1 MPFCLG
7 VGETFKKGV
16 GNMNKAL
23 NWTATLGLTTALLV
37 SSVPMATAVVAEETP
52 ATSIEQ
58 RVDAKLASM
67 TLEQKLGQ
75 MIMPDFRLWNGA
87 NHTALATDVARVVDR
102 FDLGGVILFAE
113 NVTETEQTT
122 KLVHDLQEVVK
133 QDESNDVPLFIT
145 IDQEGGIVT
154 RLGTGTNLPGNMAL
168 GATRSSQYAYDA
180 GNIIGSELNA
190 LGVNVN
196 FGPVLDVNNNPANPV
211 IGVRS
216 FSSDPELVG
225 ELGSAMTQGIQD
237 QGVAATAKH
246 FPGHGDTAVDSH
258 YGLPIVDKSLEDL
271 RGLELLPFKR
281 AITEGIDMIMTAHIG
296 MPQIEDEVVNSPRGT
311 FPLPATLSD
320 DVITGVLREDMG
332 YEGIVITDA
341 LNMQAIADNFT
352 EAEAVIKT
360 FDAGVDIA
368 LMPTILR
375 SNADV
380 VKLETIFED
389 VMAAVEDGRLSED
402 KIDAAVERIL
412 TLKAERGI
420 WQESV
425 DTTTL
430 EAKLAEANA
439 VVGSAEHKAKERE
452 IAEAAVTLVKNDD
465 KTLPF
470 KPKKGETVLVLSPAK
485 DQTDSMIKTIKSLEK
500 NAGNM
505 KDVNVIAANYTAS
518 TKHLDQNPALK
529 EKLDAADYI
538 IVGSNVNNSAK
549 LKSTSADNYVPAE
562 VFRYANETGKK
573 SVLLSLRNPY
583 DVAVQPDAPAQLI
596 IYGFKGDPNGP
607 DSEAGNAK
615 SAGPNLPAGI
625 RAIFGE
631 VKPTGKLPVDV
642 PTFENGVFGDD
653 LHLEFGD
660 GFRNWNK

>member
-1 MPFCLG
+1 
-7 VGETFKKGV
+7 
-16 GNMNKAL
+16 MNKAL

-37 SSVPMATAVVAEETP
+37 SSVPAADAVVAEGTP
-52 ATSIEQ
+52 TMSIDQ
-58 RVDAKLASM
+58 RVNTKLESM
-67 TLEQKLGQ
+67 TLEQKIGQ

-87 NHTALATDVARVVDR
+87 NHTSLAPEVARVIDR

-113 NVTETEQTT
+113 NVKETEQTT

-133 QDESNDVPLFIT
+133 QDASNDIPLFVT

-168 GATRSSQYAYDA
+168 GATRNRQYAYDA
-180 GNIIGSELNA
+180 GEIIGSELHA

-196 FGPVLDVNNNPANPV
+196 FGPVLDVNNNPGNPV

-216 FSSDPELVG
+216 FSSNPELVG

-258 YGLPIVDKSLEDL
+258 YGLPIVDKSLDEL

-296 MPQIEDEVVNSPRGT
+296 MPQIEDEVVESERGT

-320 DVITGVLREDMG
+320 DVITGVLREELG
-332 YEGIVITDA
+332 YEGIVVTDA

-360 FDAGVDIA
+360 FEAGVDIA

-375 SNADV
+375 SEADV
-380 VKLETIFED
+380 IKLEAIFEE
-389 VMAAVEDGRLSED
+389 VIAAVKDGRLSEAT
-402 KIDAAVERIL
+402 IDESVERIL
-412 TLKAERGI
+412 KLKAERGI
-420 WQESV
+420 WGETMDS
-425 DTTTL
+425 TTL
-430 EAKLAEANA
+430 ETKLAGANA

-452 IAEAAVTLVKNDD
+452 IAEAAVTLVKNEK

-470 KPKKGETVLVLSPAK
+470 KPKKGDTVLVLSPAK
-485 DQTDSMIKTIKSLEK
+485 DQTDSMVKTIKSLEK

-505 KDVNVIAANYTAS
+505 KDVNVITANYSAS
-518 TKHLDQNPALK
+518 TPHLEQNPALRQQV
-529 EKLDAADYI
+529 EAADYI

-549 LKSTSADNYVPAE
+549 LKLTSADHYVPAE
-562 VFRYANETGKK
+562 VFRYANETGKQ

-583 DVAVQPDAPAQLI
+583 DIAVQPDAPAHLL

-607 DSEAGNAK
+607 DSEAGNLK

-631 VKPTGKLPVDV
+631 VKPQGKLPVDV
-642 PTFENGVFGDD
+642 PKFVDGVFQD
-653 LHLEFGD
+653 ENYAQFGD
-660 GFRNWNK
+660 GFKNWNR

>member
-1 MPFCLG
+1 
-7 VGETFKKGV
+7 
-16 GNMNKAL
+16 MNKAL

-37 SSVPMATAVVAEETP
+37 SSVPAADAVVAEGTP
-52 ATSIEQ
+52 TISIDQ
-58 RVDAKLASM
+58 RVNTKLESM
-67 TLEQKLGQ
+67 TLEQKIGQ

-87 NHTALATDVARVVDR
+87 NHTFLAPEVARVIDR

-113 NVTETEQTT
+113 NVKETEQTT

-133 QDESNDVPLFIT
+133 QDASNDVPLFVT

-168 GATRSSQYAYDA
+168 GATRNRQYAYDA
-180 GNIIGSELNA
+180 GEIIGSELNA

-196 FGPVLDVNNNPANPV
+196 FGPVLDVNNNPGNPV

-258 YGLPIVDKSLEDL
+258 YGLPVVDKSLDEL

-296 MPQIEDEVVNSPRGT
+296 MPQIEDEVVESERGT

-320 DVITGVLREDMG
+320 DVITGVLREELG
-332 YEGIVITDA
+332 YEGIVVTDA

-360 FDAGVDIA
+360 FEAGVDIA

-375 SNADV
+375 SEADV
-380 VKLETIFED
+380 IKLEAIFEE
-389 VMAAVEDGRLSED
+389 VIAAVKDGRLSEAT
-402 KIDAAVERIL
+402 IDESVERIL
-412 TLKAERGI
+412 KLKAERGI
-420 WQESV
+420 WGETTDS
-425 DTTTL
+425 TTL
-430 EAKLAEANA
+430 EMKLAEANA
-439 VVGSAEHKAKERE
+439 TVGSAEHKAKERE
-452 IAEAAVTLVKNDD
+452 IAEAAVTLVKNEK

-470 KPKKGETVLVLSPAK
+470 KPKKGDTVLVLSPAK
-485 DQTDSMIKTIKSLEK
+485 DQTDSMVKTIKSLEK

-505 KDVNVIAANYTAS
+505 KDVNVITANYSAS
-518 TKHLDQNPALK
+518 TPHLNQNPVLRQQV
-529 EKLDAADYI
+529 EAADYI

-549 LKSTSADNYVPAE
+549 LKPTSADHYVPTE

-583 DVAVQPDAPAQLI
+583 DVAVQPDAPAQLL

-607 DSEAGNAK
+607 DSEAGNLK

-631 VKPTGKLPVDV
+631 VKPQGKLPVDV
-642 PTFENGVFGDD
+642 PKFVDGVFQD
-653 LHLEFGD
+653 ENYAQFGD
-660 GFRNWNK
+660 GFKNWNR

>member
-1 MPFCLG
+1 
-7 VGETFKKGV
+7 
-16 GNMNKAL
+16 MNKAL

-37 SSVPMATAVVAEETP
+37 SSVPAADAVVAEGTL
-52 ATSIEQ
+52 TMSIDQ
-58 RVDAKLASM
+58 RVNTKLESM
-67 TLEQKLGQ
+67 TLEQKIGQ

-87 NHTALATDVARVVDR
+87 NHTSLAPEVARVIDR

-113 NVTETEQTT
+113 NVKETEQTT

-133 QDESNDVPLFIT
+133 QDASNDIPLFVT

-168 GATRSSQYAYDA
+168 GATRNRQYAYDA
-180 GNIIGSELNA
+180 GEIIGSELHA

-196 FGPVLDVNNNPANPV
+196 FGPVLDVNNNPGNPV

-258 YGLPIVDKSLEDL
+258 YGLPIVDKSLDEL

-296 MPQIEDEVVNSPRGT
+296 MPQIEDEVVESERGT

-320 DVITGVLREDMG
+320 DVITGVLREELG
-332 YEGIVITDA
+332 YEGIVVTDA

-360 FDAGVDIA
+360 FEAGVDIA

-375 SNADV
+375 SEADV
-380 VKLETIFED
+380 IKLEAIFEE
-389 VMAAVEDGRLSED
+389 VIAAVKDGRLSEAT
-402 KIDAAVERIL
+402 IDESVERIL
-412 TLKAERGI
+412 KLKAERGI
-420 WQESV
+420 WGETMDS
-425 DTTTL
+425 TTL
-430 EAKLAEANA
+430 ETKLAGANA

-452 IAEAAVTLVKNDD
+452 IAEAAVTLVKNEK

-470 KPKKGETVLVLSPAK
+470 KPKKGDTVLVLSPAK
-485 DQTDSMIKTIKSLEK
+485 DQTDSMVKTIKSLEK

-505 KDVNVIAANYTAS
+505 KDVNVITANYSAS
-518 TKHLDQNPALK
+518 TPHLEQNPALRQQV
-529 EKLDAADYI
+529 EAADYI

-549 LKSTSADNYVPAE
+549 LKLTSADHYVPAE
-562 VFRYANETGKK
+562 VFRYANETGKQ

-583 DVAVQPDAPAQLI
+583 DIAVQPDAPAHLL

-607 DSEAGNAK
+607 DSEAGNLK

-631 VKPTGKLPVDV
+631 VKPQGKLPVDV
-642 PTFENGVFGDD
+642 PKFVDGVFQD
-653 LHLEFGD
+653 ENYAQFGD
-660 GFRNWNK
+660 GFKNWNR

>member
-1 MPFCLG
+1 
-7 VGETFKKGV
+7 
-16 GNMNKAL
+16 MNKAL

-37 SSVPMATAVVAEETP
+37 SSVPAADAVVAEGTP
-52 ATSIEQ
+52 TMSIDQ
-58 RVDAKLASM
+58 RVSTKLESM
-67 TLEQKLGQ
+67 TLVQKIGQ

-87 NHTALATDVARVVDR
+87 NHTALAPEVARVIDR

-113 NVTETEQTT
+113 NVKETEQTT

-133 QDESNDVPLFIT
+133 QDASNDIPLFVT

-168 GATRSSQYAYDA
+168 GATRNSQYAYDA
-180 GNIIGSELNA
+180 GEIIGSELHA

-196 FGPVLDVNNNPANPV
+196 FGPVLDVNNNPGNPV

-216 FSSDPELVG
+216 FSSDPDLVG
-225 ELGSAMTQGIQD
+225 ELGSAMTKGIQD

-258 YGLPIVDKSLEDL
+258 YGLPIVDKTLDEL

-296 MPQIEDEVVNSPRGT
+296 MPQIEDEVVESDRGT

-320 DVITGVLREDMG
+320 DVITGVLREELE
-332 YEGIVITDA
+332 YEGIVVTDA

-360 FDAGVDIA
+360 FEAGVDIA

-375 SNADV
+375 SEADV
-380 VKLETIFED
+380 IKLEAIFEE
-389 VMAAVEDGRLSED
+389 VIAAVNDGRLSEAT
-402 KIDAAVERIL
+402 IDESVERIL
-412 TLKAERGI
+412 KLKAERGI
-420 WQESV
+420 WGETMNS
-425 DTTTL
+425 TTL
-430 EAKLAEANA
+430 EAKLAEANTI
-439 VVGSAEHKAKERE
+439 VGSAEHKVKERE

-470 KPKKGETVLVLSPAK
+470 KPKKGDTVLVLSPAK
-485 DQTDSMIKTIKSLEK
+485 DQTDSMVKTIKSLEK

-505 KDVNVIAANYTAS
+505 KGVNVITANYSAS
-518 TKHLDQNPALK
+518 TPHLDRNPLLRQQV
-529 EKLDAADYI
+529 EAADYI

-549 LKSTSADNYVPAE
+549 LKSTSADHYVPAE

-583 DVAVQPDAPAQLI
+583 DIAVQLEAPAQLL

-607 DSEAGNAK
+607 DSEAGNLK

-631 VKPTGKLPVDV
+631 VKPQGKLPVDV
-642 PTFENGVFGDD
+642 PKFVDGVFQD
-653 LHLEFGD
+653 ENYAQFGD
-660 GFRNWNK
+660 GFKNWNR

>member
-1 MPFCLG
+1 
-7 VGETFKKGV
+7 
-16 GNMNKAL
+16 MNKAL

-37 SSVPMATAVVAEETP
+37 SSVPAADAVVAEGTP
-52 ATSIEQ
+52 TMSIDQ
-58 RVDAKLASM
+58 RVSTKLESM
-67 TLEQKLGQ
+67 TLVQKIGQ

-87 NHTALATDVARVVDR
+87 NHTELAPEVARVIDR

-113 NVTETEQTT
+113 NVKETEQTT

-133 QDESNDVPLFIT
+133 QDASNDIPLFVT

-168 GATRSSQYAYDA
+168 GATRNSQYAYDA
-180 GNIIGSELNA
+180 GEIIGSELHA

-196 FGPVLDVNNNPANPV
+196 FGPVLDVNNNPGNPV

-216 FSSDPELVG
+216 FSSDPDLVG
-225 ELGSAMTQGIQD
+225 ELGSAMTKGIQD

-258 YGLPIVDKSLEDL
+258 YGLPIVDKTLDEL

-296 MPQIEDEVVNSPRGT
+296 MPQIEDEVVESDRGT

-320 DVITGVLREDMG
+320 DVITGVLREELE
-332 YEGIVITDA
+332 YEGIVVTDA

-360 FDAGVDIA
+360 FEAGVDIA

-375 SNADV
+375 SEADV
-380 VKLETIFED
+380 IKLEAIFEE
-389 VMAAVEDGRLSED
+389 VIAAVNDGRLSEAT
-402 KIDAAVERIL
+402 IDESVERIL
-412 TLKAERGI
+412 KLKAERGI
-420 WQESV
+420 WGETMNS
-425 DTTTL
+425 TTL
-430 EAKLAEANA
+430 EAKLAEANT
-439 VVGSAEHKAKERE
+439 VVGSAEHKVKERE
-452 IAEAAVTLVKNDD
+452 IAEAAVTLVKNEN

-470 KPKKGETVLVLSPAK
+470 KPKKGDTVLVLSPTK
-485 DQTDSMIKTIKSLEK
+485 DQTDSMMKTIKSLEK

-505 KDVNVIAANYTAS
+505 KDVNVITANYSAS
-518 TKHLDQNPALK
+518 TPHLDRNPALRQQV
-529 EKLDAADYI
+529 EAADYI
-538 IVGSNVNNSAK
+538 IVGSNVNNSVK
-549 LKSTSADNYVPAE
+549 LKPTSADHYVPAE

-583 DVAVQPDAPAQLI
+583 DIAVQLEAPAQLL

-607 DSEAGNAK
+607 DSEAGNLK

-631 VKPTGKLPVDV
+631 VKPQGKLPVDV
-642 PTFENGVFGDD
+642 PKFVDGVFQD
-653 LHLEFGD
+653 ENYAQFGD
-660 GFRNWNK
+660 GFKNWNR

>member
-1 MPFCLG
+1 
-7 VGETFKKGV
+7 
-16 GNMNKAL
+16 MNKAL

-37 SSVPMATAVVAEETP
+37 SSVPAADAVVAEGTP
-52 ATSIEQ
+52 TMSIDQ
-58 RVDAKLASM
+58 RVNTKLESM
-67 TLEQKLGQ
+67 TLEQKIGQ

-87 NHTALATDVARVVDR
+87 NHTSLAPEVARVIDR

-113 NVTETEQTT
+113 NVKETEQTT

-133 QDESNDVPLFIT
+133 QDASNDVPLFVT

-168 GATRSSQYAYDA
+168 GATRNSQYAYDA
-180 GNIIGSELNA
+180 GEIIGSELNA

-196 FGPVLDVNNNPANPV
+196 FGPVLDVNNNPGNPV

-258 YGLPIVDKSLEDL
+258 YGLPVVDKSLDEL

-296 MPQIEDEVVNSPRGT
+296 MPQIEDEVVESERGT

-320 DVITGVLREDMG
+320 DVITGVLREELG
-332 YEGIVITDA
+332 YEGIVVTDA

-360 FDAGVDIA
+360 FEAGVDIA

-375 SNADV
+375 SEADV
-380 VKLETIFED
+380 IKLEAIFEE
-389 VMAAVEDGRLSED
+389 VIAAVKDGRLSEAT
-402 KIDAAVERIL
+402 IDESVERIL
-412 TLKAERGI
+412 KLKAERGI
-420 WQESV
+420 WGETTDS
-425 DTTTL
+425 TTL
-430 EAKLAEANA
+430 EMKLAEANA
-439 VVGSAEHKAKERE
+439 TVGSAEHKAKERE
-452 IAEAAVTLVKNDD
+452 IAEAAVTLVKNEK

-470 KPKKGETVLVLSPAK
+470 KPKKGDTVLVLSPAK
-485 DQTDSMIKTIKSLEK
+485 DQTDSMVKTIKSLEK

-505 KDVNVIAANYTAS
+505 KDVNVITANYSAS
-518 TKHLDQNPALK
+518 TPHLNQNPALRQQV
-529 EKLDAADYI
+529 EAADYI

-549 LKSTSADNYVPAE
+549 LKPTSADHYVPAE
-562 VFRYANETGKK
+562 VFRYANETGKQ

-583 DVAVQPDAPAQLI
+583 DIAVQPDAPAHLL

-607 DSEAGNAK
+607 DSEAGNLK

-631 VKPTGKLPVDV
+631 VKPQGKLPVDV
-642 PTFENGVFGDD
+642 PKFVDGVFQD
-653 LHLEFGD
+653 ENYAQFGD
-660 GFRNWNK
+660 GFKNWNR

>member
-1 MPFCLG
+1 
-7 VGETFKKGV
+7 
-16 GNMNKAL
+16 MNKAL

-37 SSVPMATAVVAEETP
+37 SSVPAADAVVAEGTP
-52 ATSIEQ
+52 TMSIDQ
-58 RVDAKLASM
+58 RVSTKLESM
-67 TLEQKLGQ
+67 TLVQKIGQ

-87 NHTALATDVARVVDR
+87 NHTELAPEVARVIDR

-113 NVTETEQTT
+113 NVKETEQTT

-133 QDESNDVPLFIT
+133 QDASNDIPLFVT

-168 GATRSSQYAYDA
+168 GATRNSQYAYDA
-180 GNIIGSELNA
+180 GEIIGSELHA

-196 FGPVLDVNNNPANPV
+196 FGPVLDVNNNPGNPV

-216 FSSDPELVG
+216 FSSDPDLVG
-225 ELGSAMTQGIQD
+225 ELGSAMTKGIQD

-258 YGLPIVDKSLEDL
+258 YGLPIVDKTLDEL

-281 AITEGIDMIMTAHIG
+281 AIMEDIDMIMTAHIG
-296 MPQIEDEVVNSPRGT
+296 MPQIEDEVVESDRGT

-320 DVITGVLREDMG
+320 DVITGVLREELE
-332 YEGIVITDA
+332 YEGIVVTDA

-360 FDAGVDIA
+360 FEAGVDIA

-375 SNADV
+375 SEADV
-380 VKLETIFED
+380 IKLEAIFEE
-389 VMAAVEDGRLSED
+389 VIAAVNDGRLSEAT
-402 KIDAAVERIL
+402 IDESVERIL
-412 TLKAERGI
+412 KLKAERGI
-420 WQESV
+420 WGETMNS
-425 DTTTL
+425 TTL
-430 EAKLAEANA
+430 EAKLAEANT
-439 VVGSAEHKAKERE
+439 VVGSAEHKVKERE
-452 IAEAAVTLVKNDD
+452 IAEAAVTLVKNEN

-470 KPKKGETVLVLSPAK
+470 KPKKGDTVLVLSPTK
-485 DQTDSMIKTIKSLEK
+485 DQTDSMMKTIKSLEK

-505 KDVNVIAANYTAS
+505 KDVNVITANYSAS
-518 TKHLDQNPALK
+518 TPHLDRNPALRQQV
-529 EKLDAADYI
+529 EAADYI
-538 IVGSNVNNSAK
+538 IVGSNVNNSVK
-549 LKSTSADNYVPAE
+549 LKPTSADHYVPAE

-583 DVAVQPDAPAQLI
+583 DIAVQLEAPAQLL

-607 DSEAGNAK
+607 DSEAGNLK

-631 VKPTGKLPVDV
+631 VKPQGKLPVDV
-642 PTFENGVFGDD
+642 PKFVDGVFQD
-653 LHLEFGD
+653 ENYAQFGD
-660 GFRNWNK
+660 GFKNWNR

>member
-1 MPFCLG
+1 
-7 VGETFKKGV
+7 
-16 GNMNKAL
+16 MNKAL

-37 SSVPMATAVVAEETP
+37 SSVPAADAVVAEGTP
-52 ATSIEQ
+52 TMSIDQ
-58 RVDAKLASM
+58 RINTKLESM
-67 TLEQKLGQ
+67 TLEQKIGQ

-87 NHTALATDVARVVDR
+87 NHTSLAPEVARVIDR

-113 NVTETEQTT
+113 NVKETEQTT

-133 QDESNDVPLFIT
+133 QDASNDVPLLVT

-168 GATRSSQYAYDA
+168 GATRNRQYAYDA
-180 GNIIGSELNA
+180 GEIIGSELNA

-196 FGPVLDVNNNPANPV
+196 FGPVLDVNNNPGNPV

-258 YGLPIVDKSLEDL
+258 YGLPVVDKSLDEL

-296 MPQIEDEVVNSPRGT
+296 MPQIEDEVVESERGT

-320 DVITGVLREDMG
+320 DVITGVLREELG
-332 YEGIVITDA
+332 YEGIVVTDA

-360 FDAGVDIA
+360 FEAGVDIA

-375 SNADV
+375 SEADV
-380 VKLETIFED
+380 IKLEAIFEE
-389 VMAAVEDGRLSED
+389 VIAAVKDGRLSEAT
-402 KIDAAVERIL
+402 IDESVERIL
-412 TLKAERGI
+412 KLKAERGI
-420 WQESV
+420 WGETTDS
-425 DTTTL
+425 TTL
-430 EAKLAEANA
+430 EMKLAEANA
-439 VVGSAEHKAKERE
+439 TVGSAEHKAKERE
-452 IAEAAVTLVKNDD
+452 IAEAAVTLVKNEN

-470 KPKKGETVLVLSPAK
+470 KPKKGDTVLVLSPAK
-485 DQTDSMIKTIKSLEK
+485 DQTDSMVKTIKSLEK

-505 KDVNVIAANYTAS
+505 KDVNVITANYSAS
-518 TKHLDQNPALK
+518 TPHLNQNPVLRQQV
-529 EKLDAADYI
+529 ETADYI
-538 IVGSNVNNSAK
+538 IVGSNVNNSA
-549 LKSTSADNYVPAE
+549 
-562 VFRYANETGKK
+562 
-573 SVLLSLRNPY
+573 
-583 DVAVQPDAPAQLI
+583 
-596 IYGFKGDPNGP
+596 
-607 DSEAGNAK
+607 
-615 SAGPNLPAGI
+615 
-625 RAIFGE
+625 
-631 VKPTGKLPVDV
+631 
-642 PTFENGVFGDD
+642 
-653 LHLEFGD
+653 
-660 GFRNWNK
+660 